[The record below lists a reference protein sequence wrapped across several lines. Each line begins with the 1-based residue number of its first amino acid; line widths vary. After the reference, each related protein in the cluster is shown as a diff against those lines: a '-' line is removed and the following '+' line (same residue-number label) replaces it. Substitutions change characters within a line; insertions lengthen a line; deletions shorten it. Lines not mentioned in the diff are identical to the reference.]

1 MGLKCGP
8 EDFHFQLQY
17 TVLSPQERI
26 IIYQNAIL
34 PIIPRHLSNPISPPL
49 APLPSSRY
57 FQDAFSL
64 QPQHSF
70 LPQTQNCA
78 NPQNQTSKNPTHRS
92 QPNLKVYSA
101 HQPSHP
107 PRRRAKPEK
116 SKETG
121 AQATLCAQEEDGGN
135 GRGGDEGCRCG
146 C

>member
-8 EDFHFQLQY
+8 EDFHFQLHGAL
-17 TVLSPQERI
+17 TARKD
-26 IIYQNAIL
+26 N
-34 PIIPRHLSNPISPPL
+34 HLSERYPTDYSTSSLKPLSPPL